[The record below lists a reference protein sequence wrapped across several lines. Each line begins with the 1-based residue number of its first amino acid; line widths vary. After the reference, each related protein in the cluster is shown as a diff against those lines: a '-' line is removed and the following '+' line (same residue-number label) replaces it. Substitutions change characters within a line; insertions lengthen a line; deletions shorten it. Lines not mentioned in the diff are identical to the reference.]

1 MLLRSRPVSVRM
13 ALPLSLM
20 GDLRRCHAWEKKACR
35 SKFWSNSSFIST
47 CMSRRM
53 FLMIFCIFSGIL
65 FGICLEVGNYFV
77 SLQQRCNVGGISHVG
92 IARCAGF
99 GMTICIF
106 FCLYKPHIVDKLAIC
121 QLTFELDSSS
131 LILHCINTKKESM
144 VSPRFYSVVW
154 YSTSIGKPVFKFGRS
169 F

>member
-1 MLLRSRPVSVRM
+1 MQQI
-13 ALPLSLM
+13 
-20 GDLRRCHAWEKKACR
+20 LRRLFYKRIEFRVISGLVPVRHR
-35 SKFWSNSSFIST
+35 FSSLFYY
-47 CMSRRM
+47 
-53 FLMIFCIFSGIL
+53 FLDIFGHIVWRLRIIF
-65 FGICLEVGNYFV
+65 VP
-77 SLQQRCNVGGISHVG
+77 LQQRCNVGGISHVG

-106 FCLYKPHIVDKLAIC
+106 FCLYKPHIVDKLSIC

-131 LILHCINTKKESM
+131 LILHSINTKRESM
-144 VSPRFYSVVW
+144 VSPWFYSVVW